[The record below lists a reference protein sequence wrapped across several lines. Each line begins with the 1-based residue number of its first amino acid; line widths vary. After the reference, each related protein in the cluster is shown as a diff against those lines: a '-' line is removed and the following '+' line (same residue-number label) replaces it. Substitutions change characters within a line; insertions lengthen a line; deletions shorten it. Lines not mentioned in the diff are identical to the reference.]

1 MELTPLKL
9 HPAYKEY
16 LWGGHRLRAAYHKED
31 APEITAESWELAQ
44 RPEGVSVVEGGT
56 LEGRTLD
63 DLAAL
68 DREAFWGKNCADM
81 REFPLL
87 AKLIDARKDLSIQ
100 VHPSDETALR
110 DRGEAGKA
118 EMWYIVDCDENAG
131 EVLNRVPVKKGDAFL
146 IQPGTIHA
154 ICAGILVAEIQQNS
168 DTTFRVY
175 DYRRRGADGQLRPL
189 HLDRAAAVLRYA
201 PMAARACQPLGVTA
215 HAGWTE
221 TALFTCD
228 YFSVAR
234 LHVETQAAL
243 TCGGDSFRHLLCV
256 EGEGA
261 VVHGG
266 VRYPLRQG
274 DSYFLPAAL
283 GDYAV
288 EGQCRVLLSRV

>member
-1 MELTPLKL
+1 
-9 HPAYKEY
+9 
-16 LWGGHRLRAAYHKED
+16 
-31 APEITAESWELAQ
+31 
-44 RPEGVSVVEGGT
+44 
-56 LEGRTLD
+56 
-63 DLAAL
+63 
-68 DREAFWGKNCADM
+68 
-81 REFPLL
+81 
-87 AKLIDARKDLSIQ
+87 
-100 VHPSDETALR
+100 
-110 DRGEAGKA
+110 
-118 EMWYIVDCDENAG
+118 
-131 EVLNRVPVKKGDAFL
+131 
-146 IQPGTIHA
+146 
-154 ICAGILVAEIQQNS
+154 
-168 DTTFRVY
+168 
-175 DYRRRGADGQLRPL
+175 
-189 HLDRAAAVLRYA
+189 
-201 PMAARACQPLGVTA
+201 MAARACQPLGVTA

-234 LHVETQAAL
+234 LDVETQAAL

>member
-1 MELTPLKL
+1 M
-9 HPAYKEY
+9 
-16 LWGGHRLRAAYHKED
+16 
-31 APEITAESWELAQ
+31 
-44 RPEGVSVVEGGT
+44 
-56 LEGRTLD
+56 
-63 DLAAL
+63 
-68 DREAFWGKNCADM
+68 
-81 REFPLL
+81 
-87 AKLIDARKDLSIQ
+87 
-100 VHPSDETALR
+100 
-110 DRGEAGKA
+110 
-118 EMWYIVDCDENAG
+118 
-131 EVLNRVPVKKGDAFL
+131 PVKKGDAFFIL
-146 IQPGTIHA
+146 PGTIHA

-168 DTTFRVY
+168 NTTFRVY

-228 YFSVAR
+228 YFSAAR
-234 LHVETQAAL
+234 LDVETQAAL

-288 EGQCRVLLSRV
+288 EGRCRVLLSRV